1 MPFPAC
7 SVGPQARRYPGAV
20 STAATRPTEPRAKT
34 RVPYWDNARWIAIA
48 LVVVGHAILKL
59 IGGSDGAYTTYLFIY
74 LFHVPVFVTV
84 SGYFAKSGP
93 PGVRQ
98 MKRLLTD
105 IVFPYLIFETI
116 WTVINWLVRGSFE
129 LDYTTASWTL
139 WFLIALAVWRVVLP
153 YLVLLRHPLIVS
165 IVISVAAGYLDGLG
179 STLALSRT
187 AGLLPFFVFGW
198 AIRQSHVTER
208 WLALSTAAIWRVRA
222 ASIVLFGVVAIVLAA
237 GIGTWRDL
245 LIRRFLLYD
254 EQYQSFGYGEWWAG
268 LVRLGM
274 IGVSGVLCVAF
285 LTLMPRRLTFFSAWG
300 SMTLYIYLLHAFL
313 LYPIRES
320 GALDDQTNPWLLVLT
335 IVLALGIAVLLSQ
348 PFIRRIFHPLIEP
361 RARRLFRRE
370 PVTATGTIVLPPEEF
385 GMTAEAAATTRKP

>member
-1 MPFPAC
+1 M
-7 SVGPQARRYPGAV
+7 
-20 STAATRPTEPRAKT
+20 
-34 RVPYWDNARWIAIA
+34 
-48 LVVVGHAILKL
+48 
-59 IGGSDGAYTTYLFIY
+59 
-74 LFHVPVFVTV
+74 
-84 SGYFAKSGP
+84 
-93 PGVRQ
+93 
-98 MKRLLTD
+98 
-105 IVFPYLIFETI
+105 
-116 WTVINWLVRGSFE
+116 
-129 LDYTTASWTL
+129 
-139 WFLIALAVWRVVLP
+139 
-153 YLVLLRHPLIVS
+153 
-165 IVISVAAGYLDGLG
+165 
-179 STLALSRT
+179 
-187 AGLLPFFVFGW
+187 
-198 AIRQSHVTER
+198 TER
-208 WLALSTAAIWRVRA
+208 WLALPTAAIWRVRA

-268 LVRLGM
+268 LVRLGL

-300 SMTLYIYLLHAFL
+300 SMTLYIYLLHSFL

-320 GALDDQTNPWLLVLT
+320 GALDDQTNPWLLVLM